1 MSAAFQKGQGCF
13 RFRNATVDD
22 LPVMV
27 EIYNK
32 TVSGRQAAGDLEPIR
47 PESMLAWFHAHSP
60 STRPIWIVEA
70 MAGQIAGW
78 LSFSDFYGR
87 PVYRSTAEL
96 SIYIDQAW
104 RRQGLGRQLLAR
116 ALECAPS
123 FGVEA
128 LLGFVFAHNRPS
140 LQLFYALG
148 FTDWGRLPGVAK
160 LDGIARDV
168 MIVGRG
174 VDQT

>member
-1 MSAAFQKGQGCF
+1 
-13 RFRNATVDD
+13 
-22 LPVMV
+22 MV

-32 TVSGRQAAGDLEPIR
+32 TVPSRQAAGDTEPIQA
-47 PESMLAWFHAHSP
+47 ESMLAWFHAHHP
-60 STRPIWIVEA
+60 RTRPIWIAEA
-70 MAGQIAGW
+70 ATGHMAGW

-96 SIYIDQAW
+96 SIYVDQAW
-104 RRQGLGRQLLAR
+104 RRQGLGRQMLAR
-116 ALECAPS
+116 VLECAPS
-123 FGVEA
+123 FGIEA
-128 LLGFVFAHNRPS
+128 LLGFVFAHNHPS
-140 LQLFYALG
+140 LKLFYALG

-174 VDQT
+174 VHST